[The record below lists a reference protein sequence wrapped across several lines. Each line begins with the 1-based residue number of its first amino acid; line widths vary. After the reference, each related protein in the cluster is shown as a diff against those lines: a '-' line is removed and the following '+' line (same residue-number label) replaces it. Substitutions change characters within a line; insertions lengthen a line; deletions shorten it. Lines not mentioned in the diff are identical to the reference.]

1 MQSATS
7 VDALFNNDYNDYFT
21 GNNGFTETT
30 IISEGMREY
39 YHDYWNILHL
49 IGYLYPE
56 HPTHFQ
62 KIQIEILFEYMQKG
76 GIPCSTCT
84 TEFRKF
90 LKENNLHQICRN
102 RTNLKKFMID
112 LHNYV
117 NVNLRKEVLDYA
129 QVDELYSDLKY
140 KTEKIQS
147 KYGFNIQELIEKGEV
162 YTFIDHL
169 N

>member
-1 MQSATS
+1 
-7 VDALFNNDYNDYFT
+7 
-21 GNNGFTETT
+21 
-30 IISEGMREY
+30 
-39 YHDYWNILHL
+39 
-49 IGYLYPE
+49 
-56 HPTHFQ
+56 
-62 KIQIEILFEYMQKG
+62 
-76 GIPCSTCT
+76 
-84 TEFRKF
+84 
-90 LKENNLHQICRN
+90 
-102 RTNLKKFMID
+102 MID

>member
-1 MQSATS
+1 MFA
-7 VDALFNNDYNDYFT
+7 
-21 GNNGFTETT
+21 TT

-140 KTEKIQS
+140 KTEKM
-147 KYGFNIQELIEKGEV
+147 KGKSRNRK
-162 YTFIDHL
+162 TKKMFL
-169 N
+169 

>member
-90 LKENNLHQICRN
+90 LKENNLHKICRN

>member
-90 LKENNLHQICRN
+90 LKENDLHQICRN

-112 LHNYV
+112 RHNYV